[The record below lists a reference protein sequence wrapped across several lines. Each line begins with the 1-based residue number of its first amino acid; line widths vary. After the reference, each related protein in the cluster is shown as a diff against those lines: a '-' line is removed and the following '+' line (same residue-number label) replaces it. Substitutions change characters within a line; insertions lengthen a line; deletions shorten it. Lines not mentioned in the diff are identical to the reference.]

1 MMMLLLLR
9 TEDGYRSVAD
19 RAVSGGR
26 AACTLLRYGT
36 AWPIFMARETL
47 AACDDGLAFLM
58 NLILGD
64 DWQAGGYDD
73 ARRSRR
79 RRAG

>member
-1 MMMLLLLR
+1 MR
-9 TEDGYRSVAD
+9 VAS
-19 RAVSGGR
+19 ATGGAR
-26 AACTLLRYGT
+26 AAGTLLRYGT
-36 AWPIFMARETL
+36 AWPIFIARETL
-47 AACDDGLAFLM
+47 AAWDDGLAFLM

-64 DWQAGGYDD
+64 DWGAGGYDD